1 MTDRNASSAP
11 IAGRHYPGTVV
22 MDTMYGLIVAVILL
36 FPWSL
41 VGIMVAGSV
50 WERVRL
56 SGRVRDRR

>member
-1 MTDRNASSAP
+1 MENL
-11 IAGRHYPGTVV
+11 
-22 MDTMYGLIVAVILL
+22 YGVIVGLILL

-50 WERVRL
+50 WARVKP